1 MVEWVYKVFEEWV
14 EAVSYIFEKTSCIN
28 SNPEKISVFIE
39 TCKEIEKGVKNGKTC
54 N

>member
-1 MVEWVYKVFEEWV
+1 MTLLQQDI
-14 EAVSYIFEKTSCIN
+14 YILYRACMY
-28 SNPEKISVFIE
+28 PEKISVFIE